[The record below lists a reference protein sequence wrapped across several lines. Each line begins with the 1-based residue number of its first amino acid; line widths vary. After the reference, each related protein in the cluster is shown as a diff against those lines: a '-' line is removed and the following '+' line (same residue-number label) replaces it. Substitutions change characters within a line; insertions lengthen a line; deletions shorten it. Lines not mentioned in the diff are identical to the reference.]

1 MPAPH
6 GNSLPGNLV
15 PVIIIA
21 LICVIALSLTY
32 SITRDPIAGNII
44 EKKLAAI
51 EPVIPLPRNNNISE
65 DFITATAPDYFN
77 QQSVTVFR
85 TRQNGKPTGVVIMPV
100 NARGYS
106 GEITLAIG
114 IHYDGRIAGTS
125 VVAHN
130 ETKGIGDS
138 IDQDN
143 SDWLLIFRN
152 RSLKNTPREA
162 WNVSQNGGVYDQISG
177 ATITSRGV
185 VDAVRKT
192 LEYYNANR
200 DKLYQ

>member
-6 GNSLPGNLV
+6 GNTLPKNLV

-21 LICVIALSLTY
+21 MICALVLSLTH
-32 SITRDPIAGNII
+32 SITREPIAENII

-51 EPVIPLPRNNNISE
+51 EPVIPLPNNNNISR
-65 DFITATAPDYFN
+65 DYITITAPDYFN
-77 QQSVTVFR
+77 QQTVTVFR
-85 TRQNGKPTGVVIMPV
+85 ARQNGKPTGVVFMPV
-100 NARGYS
+100 NTRGYS

-125 VVAHN
+125 VVTHN

-138 IDQDN
+138 VDQDK

-162 WNVSQNGGVYDQISG
+162 WDISQNGGVYDQISG

-185 VDAVRKT
+185 IDAVRKT
-192 LEYYNANR
+192 LEYYNANS
-200 DKLYQ
+200 DKLYR

>member
-1 MPAPH
+1 MPTQD
-6 GNSLPGNLV
+6 GNTLPNNLV
-15 PVIIIA
+15 PVIIIT
-21 LICVIALSLTY
+21 LVCVLVLSLSY
-32 SITRDPIAGNII
+32 NITRDPIAGNII

-51 EPVIPLPRNNNISE
+51 EPVIPLPYNNKISE
-65 DFITATAPDYFN
+65 DFITVNAPDYFN
-77 QQSVTVFR
+77 QQPVTVFR
-85 TRQNGKPTGVVIMPV
+85 IRNNGKPTGVVIMPV
-100 NARGYS
+100 NARGYN

-114 IHYDGRIAGTS
+114 IHYDGRIADTS
-125 VVAHN
+125 IVTHN

-138 IDQDN
+138 VDQDK

-162 WNVSQNGGVYDQISG
+162 WNISQNGGVYDQISG

-185 VDAVRKT
+185 INAVRKT
-192 LEYYNANR
+192 LEFYIANR